1 MNARGDMMTYFAVQ
15 IDKISTFLIKK
26 GQKNK

>member
-1 MNARGDMMTYFAVQ
+1 MNARGDMMTYFAVK
-15 IDKISTFLIKK
+15 IDKISTFLIEK

>member
-26 GQKNK
+26 GQNK